1 MIDIRGLYKSF
12 EDKTVLSDINAS
24 FENGK
29 TNLIIGQ
36 SGSGKT
42 VLMKCIV
49 GLLTPEK
56 GEVLYD
62 GRNLVLM
69 GKKEKKM
76 LRKEMGMIF
85 QSAALFDSMSVLDN
99 VMFPLNMFSNDT
111 PVSYTH
117 LLQAACCGFLYLME
131 TAANFIRSGRYKK
144 IIIVGAD
151 KMSSMVN
158 YTDRATC
165 PIFGDGA
172 AAFMMEPTTEDLGV
186 MDSILRTDGK
196 GLPFLHMKAGG
207 SVCPPSYFTV
217 DNKMHYLHQ
226 EGRTVFKYAVSSM
239 SDVSAA
245 IAEKNGLTKDT
256 INWVVPHQANV
267 RIIEAV
273 AHRMELPMDKVLV
286 NIEHYGNTSAATLPL
301 CIWDFE
307 DKLKKGDN
315 IIFTAFGA
323 GFTWG
328 AVYVK
333 WGYDGKKE
341 S

>member
-1 MIDIRGLYKSF
+1 MEK
-12 EDKTVLSDINAS
+12 INAVIT
-24 FENGK
+24 GVGGYVPDYIL
-29 TNLIIGQ
+29 TNDEISKMVDTNDEWIMTRIGVKERHILNEEGL
-36 SGSGKT
+36 GSSYMARKAAKQ
-42 VLMKCIV
+42 LMKKTGANPDDIDLVVVATTTPDYHFPSTASILCDKL
-49 GLLTPEK
+49 GLK
-56 GEVLYD
+56 
-62 GRNLVLM
+62 NA
-69 GKKEKKM
+69 
-76 LRKEMGMIF
+76 F
-85 QSAALFDSMSVLDN
+85 AFD
-99 VMFPLNMFSNDT
+99 
-111 PVSYTH
+111 
-117 LLQAACCGFLYLME
+117 LQAACSGFLYLME

-158 YTDRATC
+158 YTDRA
-165 PIFGDGA
+165 
-172 AAFMMEPTTEDLGV
+172 
-186 MDSILRTDGK
+186 
-196 GLPFLHMKAGG
+196 
-207 SVCPPSYFTV
+207 
-217 DNKMHYLHQ
+217 N
-226 EGRTVFKYAVSSM
+226 AVSNM

-245 IAEKNGLTKDT
+245 IAEKNGLTKDS
-256 INWVVPHQANV
+256 INWIVPHQANV

-273 AHRMELPMDKVLV
+273 AHRMDVPMDKVLV

-301 CIWDFE
+301 CIWDYE